1 MQPRYIAFYGTVG
14 RITVKRNS
22 VQPESQEM
30 RREQKGKIRMRKRKV
45 KRSMIGISMLAVLG
59 IGLYAPGIGVEPA
72 KAATAP
78 VTIDETN
85 FPDSVFREYVKQFD
99 LDTDGSLSV
108 AELEDI
114 EIINVNECG
123 ISDLKGIEYFDHLR
137 ILRCRY
143 NNLSSLDI
151 SKNTAL
157 YELNCTNNNLGSLD
171 VSQNTALIYLE
182 CNDNNLSSLDLSKNT
197 ALGLSTTITPNYIN
211 APLYKNGN
219 SYYIDLSEFPLD
231 VGRIRYPSAGTYDSA
246 TGKLVLPDALEVGD
260 TVEYYY
266 DTTGNDKRLMN
277 VYVTISEIKEITD
290 STTEEPTTEEPTTEE
305 PTAEE
310 PTTEEPTTE
319 EPSAEEPTTEELTTE
334 EPTTEE
340 LTTAAPTTEAPTTT
354 APETTQAVDGKEPA
368 PRTGD
373 AAPLILVVSMH
384 LVSFAGGLTLYI
396 RRKREL

>member
-1 MQPRYIAFYGTVG
+1 
-14 RITVKRNS
+14 
-22 VQPESQEM
+22 M
-30 RREQKGKIRMRKRKV
+30 RRK
-45 KRSMIGISMLAVLG
+45 
-59 IGLYAPGIGVEPA
+59 P
-72 KAATAP
+72 
-78 VTIDETN
+78 
-85 FPDSVFREYVKQFD
+85 
-99 LDTDGSLSV
+99 
-108 AELEDI
+108 
-114 EIINVNECG
+114 
-123 ISDLKGIEYFDHLR
+123 R
-137 ILRCRY
+137 I
-143 NNLSSLDI
+143 
-151 SKNTAL
+151 
-157 YELNCTNNNLGSLD
+157 
-171 VSQNTALIYLE
+171 
-182 CNDNNLSSLDLSKNT
+182 
-197 ALGLSTTITPNYIN
+197 LSTTITPNYIN

-277 VYVTISEIKEITD
+277 VYVTVSEIKEITD
-290 STTEEPTTEEPTTEE
+290 STTEEPTTEEPTT
-305 PTAEE
+305 
-310 PTTEEPTTE
+310 
-319 EPSAEEPTTEELTTE
+319 EEPTTEELTTE

-354 APETTQAVDGKEPA
+354 EPETTQAVDGKEPA

>member
-1 MQPRYIAFYGTVG
+1 
-14 RITVKRNS
+14 
-22 VQPESQEM
+22 M
-30 RREQKGKIRMRKRKV
+30 RRK
-45 KRSMIGISMLAVLG
+45 
-59 IGLYAPGIGVEPA
+59 P
-72 KAATAP
+72 
-78 VTIDETN
+78 
-85 FPDSVFREYVKQFD
+85 
-99 LDTDGSLSV
+99 
-108 AELEDI
+108 
-114 EIINVNECG
+114 
-123 ISDLKGIEYFDHLR
+123 R
-137 ILRCRY
+137 I
-143 NNLSSLDI
+143 
-151 SKNTAL
+151 
-157 YELNCTNNNLGSLD
+157 
-171 VSQNTALIYLE
+171 
-182 CNDNNLSSLDLSKNT
+182 
-197 ALGLSTTITPNYIN
+197 LSTTITPNYIN

-277 VYVTISEIKEITD
+277 VYVTVSEIKEITD

-305 PTAEE
+305 P
-310 PTTEEPTTE
+310 
-319 EPSAEEPTTEELTTE
+319 SAEAPTTEELTTE

-354 APETTQAVDGKEPA
+354 EPETTQAVDGKEPA

>member
-1 MQPRYIAFYGTVG
+1 
-14 RITVKRNS
+14 
-22 VQPESQEM
+22 M
-30 RREQKGKIRMRKRKV
+30 RRK
-45 KRSMIGISMLAVLG
+45 
-59 IGLYAPGIGVEPA
+59 P
-72 KAATAP
+72 
-78 VTIDETN
+78 
-85 FPDSVFREYVKQFD
+85 
-99 LDTDGSLSV
+99 
-108 AELEDI
+108 
-114 EIINVNECG
+114 
-123 ISDLKGIEYFDHLR
+123 R
-137 ILRCRY
+137 I
-143 NNLSSLDI
+143 
-151 SKNTAL
+151 
-157 YELNCTNNNLGSLD
+157 
-171 VSQNTALIYLE
+171 
-182 CNDNNLSSLDLSKNT
+182 
-197 ALGLSTTITPNYIN
+197 LSTTITPNYIN

-219 SYYIDLSEFPLD
+219 SYYIDLSEIPLD

-290 STTEEPTTEEPTTEE
+290 STTEEPTTEE